1 VTGNEE
7 SYQRGLK
14 IRREVVGDAHVDRS
28 LAAASEFAR
37 PLQEYVTATAWG
49 QIWSRPGLDRRTRSL
64 LTLAMLTALNRN
76 HELAVHVRGAVTNG
90 CTVSEIQEALLQTAV
105 YCGAPAAL
113 ESFRVAERVL
123 NELASGSTENGTED
137 GGTENGTGNGARSRN
152 A

>member
-1 VTGNEE
+1 MTGNEE

-14 IRREVVGDAHVDRS
+14 IRREVLGGAHVDRS

-90 CTVSEIQEALLQTAV
+90 CTVDEIQEALLQTAV

-123 NELASGSTENGTED
+123 NELAAESTDN
-137 GGTENGTGNGARSRN
+137 GTENGAGSRD